1 MVLISDAALTA
12 EGPENALEI
21 ASQALEVA
29 QNPKID
35 NYYFTIALKMV
46 IAKCCLTTSDFE
58 TAKIHLESA
67 ILLARKFNLKDLLS
81 RLYVLYGKYFQ
92 EIGLIK
98 SSRQQEYLQGAQ
110 KMYEKAAEIIAQT
123 KNKYV
128 HSDLQKAQNVLKSF
142 CRLNGIEI
150 SL

>member
-1 MVLISDAALTA
+1 M
-12 EGPENALEI
+12 
-21 ASQALEVA
+21 
-29 QNPKID
+29 
-35 NYYFTIALKMV
+35 
-46 IAKCCLTTSDFE
+46 
-58 TAKIHLESA
+58 HLESA

-98 SSRQQEYLQGAQ
+98 SSRQHEYLQGAQ

-128 HSDLQKAQNVLKSF
+128 HADLQKAQNVLKSF